1 MAVDNSMSIEED
13 LEFLKEFPKDN
24 GDMFIVYECFTFDN
38 LFRLLLKA
46 DFDHEDALVF
56 MLTHCSMSAY
66 VFQER
71 IHNKKYRR
79 LKIKQ
84 VLPPD
89 EAARRAKVIYD
100 MMEISGFFSK

>member
-1 MAVDNSMSIEED
+1 MEED
-13 LEFLKEFPKDN
+13 LEFLKEFPKN
-24 GDMFIVYECFTFDN
+24 ENDMYIVYDRFTFDN

-46 DFDHEDALVF
+46 DFDYKDALYF
-56 MLTHCSMSAY
+56 MLANFSLSAL

-71 IHNKKYRR
+71 IHNKKYRK
-79 LKIKQ
+79 LPAGD

-100 MMEISGFFSK
+100 LMQIAKGYN